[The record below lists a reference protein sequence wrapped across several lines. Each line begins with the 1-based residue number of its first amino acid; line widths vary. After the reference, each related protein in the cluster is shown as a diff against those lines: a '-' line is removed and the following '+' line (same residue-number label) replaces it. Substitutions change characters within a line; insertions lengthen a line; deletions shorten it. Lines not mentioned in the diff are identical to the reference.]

1 MYTVVSSQDVQ
12 INCMILKH
20 CTFVAVE
27 KKISVSPQ
35 TVIRATKGYNKKN
48 VSQLFFVVLSSG
60 LLPKYVLKEK
70 VCKQTTDFDI
80 SKLCDCNIDMLMTK
94 WNVKT

>member
-35 TVIRATKGYNKKN
+35 TVIRATEGNKKN

-60 LLPKYVLKEK
+60 LLPEYVWKKKEK
-70 VCKQTTDFDI
+70 VCKQTTGFDI
-80 SKLCDCNIDMLMTK
+80 SKLYVIVTLKC
-94 WNVKT
+94 